1 MNIEKLEKLLLL
13 EINVQRLDSTGL
25 TNIYEKAERLY
36 NCRKS
41 IYEKNN
47 LTPIERI
54 MSTILLSVQWLLADY
69 FGEDD
74 MPYFLDYEQE
84 KIGNYRADFVV
95 NYFKYSK
102 KKYVIECDGHDFHE
116 KTKEQA
122 KHDKQRERFFVSQ
135 GYTVLRFSGSEI
147 IGEFEK
153 IKLELFELFK
163 KDIKEARDD

>member
-13 EINVQRLDSTGL
+13 EIHVNRLDSTGITEIIKKTDEWHKL
-25 TNIYEKAERLY
+25 RSKHSL
-36 NCRKS
+36 K
-41 IYEKNN
+41 

-54 MSTILLSVQWLLADY
+54 MDIILISVEDLLIDE
-69 FGEDD
+69 FGNDFC
-74 MPYFLDYEQE
+74 PKIFWYNQE
-84 KIGNYRADFVV
+84 KIGNYRVDFALD
-95 NYFKYSK
+95 FWKSSQK
-102 KKYVIECDGHDFHE
+102 RYVIECDGHEFHE

-122 KHDKQRERFFVSQ
+122 KYDKQRERFIVSQ